1 LIELDVP
8 RNLRC
13 STCDGGGCDLCDRSG
28 AVTLRGRD
36 EPPEIIQVT
45 LPRRTQKSGGTGVT
59 IRIPEQ
65 GGLPRSSAEPVR
77 GFLLL
82 TVVTAPEADPSVR
95 LLESPIPASVELGSS
110 PVAKDAIEPAQ
121 PESGVRVRRRRA
133 VVPVAVALIALWLA
147 FLLYLRLSGR
157 G

>member
-1 LIELDVP
+1 MP

-13 STCDGGGCDLCDRSG
+13 AACDGGGCDNCDRAG

-36 EPPEIIQVT
+36 ELPEIIQVT
-45 LPRRTQKSGGTGVT
+45 LPRRGARNPQTSQGVT
-59 IRIPEQ
+59 IRLPEQ

-82 TVVTAPEADPSVR
+82 TVVPAATPDPGVR
-95 LLESPIPASVELGSS
+95 LAESPAPAAALVHTGESAQSAL
-110 PVAKDAIEPAQ
+110 DASL
-121 PESGVRVRRRRA
+121 PESGVRVVTRRRRLL
-133 VVPVAVALIALWLA
+133 VPIAIAIMLLWVG